1 MHKLNRYI
9 SIEMVFAIL
18 LIIAFFL
25 PWLDWGLLKKTGWDI
40 PGFQQ
45 GVTKTTNFIKF
56 FSKNK
61 ESEYTAYVVFS
72 IPFLSVI
79 VCLLWIWLKRKAARF
94 FLLITGILGVAI
106 SINLF
111 YKLPK
116 AGSGVYL
123 LCGVSVLSVIYCI
136 SMLRKK
142 KKPEEVTDGDGSDG
156 TNVEV

>member
-1 MHKLNRYI
+1 MNKLNRYF
-9 SIEMVFAIL
+9 SIELVFAIL
-18 LIIAFFL
+18 LIVAFFL
-25 PWLDWGLLKKTGWDI
+25 PWLDWGLLRKTGWDI

-45 GVTKTTNFIKF
+45 GMTQTTNFIKF

-79 VCLLWIWLKRKAARF
+79 VCLLWIWMKEKAARI
-94 FLLITGILGVAI
+94 FLLITGILGIAI
-106 SINLF
+106 SLNLF

-123 LCGVSVLSVIYCI
+123 LCAVSTLSVIYCI
-136 SMLRKK
+136 LILRKRK
-142 KKPEEVTDGDGSDG
+142 TKEEIADVDKS
-156 TNVEV
+156 EK

>member
-1 MHKLNRYI
+1 MI
-9 SIEMVFAIL
+9 FAIL
-18 LIIAFFL
+18 LIVAFFL
-25 PWLDWGLLKKTGWDI
+25 PWLDWGPLKKTGWDI

-45 GVTKTTNFIKF
+45 GVTKVTNFVKF

-79 VCLLWIWLKRKAARF
+79 VCLLWIWLKQKAARV
-94 FLLITGILGVAI
+94 FLLITGILGFAI
-106 SINLF
+106 SLNLF

-123 LCGVSVLSVIYCI
+123 LCGVSALSVLYCI
-136 SMLRKK
+136 LMLRKRK
-142 KKPEEVTDGDGSDG
+142 KTDEITDIDKSENID
-156 TNVEV
+156 TEI

>member
-1 MHKLNRYI
+1 
-9 SIEMVFAIL
+9 VFAIL
-18 LIIAFFL
+18 LIVAFFL

-45 GVTKTTNFIKF
+45 GMTKTTNFIKF

-79 VCLLWIWLKRKAARF
+79 VCLLWIWLKQKAARF
-94 FLLITGILGVAI
+94 FLLITGILGIAI

-123 LCGVSVLSVIYCI
+123 LCVVSVLSVIYCI
-136 SMLRKK
+136 LMLRKRK
-142 KKPEEVTDGDGSDG
+142 KKEEIIDVDKSEYIDA
-156 TNVEV
+156 EI